1 MIVVSAITANRSI
14 FEELLH
20 GVQHLH
26 TPLSLYDREAWLD
39 LPAETTRRIPEDR
52 NTEAA
57 FAVDKAD
64 DPLRETLGR
73 PDQPV
78 GPRMDFAATS
88 RALPKFRR
96 ALSKEPWAPVQ
107 DSTFAD
113 PFHGREACLA
123 LRNPPAIARHCR
135 PNP

>member
-1 MIVVSAITANRSI
+1 MIVVSAITANRST

-52 NTEAA
+52 NNEAA

-64 DPLRETLGR
+64 DPLRETWPFLLIVRTGR
-73 PDQPV
+73 IVTHPLQ
-78 GPRMDFAATS
+78 AT
-88 RALPKFRR
+88 
-96 ALSKEPWAPVQ
+96 
-107 DSTFAD
+107 
-113 PFHGREACLA
+113 
-123 LRNPPAIARHCR
+123 
-135 PNP
+135 